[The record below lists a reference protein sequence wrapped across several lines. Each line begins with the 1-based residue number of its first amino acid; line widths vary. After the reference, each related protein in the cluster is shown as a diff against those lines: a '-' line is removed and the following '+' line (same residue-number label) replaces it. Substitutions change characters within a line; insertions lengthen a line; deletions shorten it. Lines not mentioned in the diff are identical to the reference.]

1 MANFKVDAYNPDR
14 TEVEQQYSLTFTDTA
29 PAAPVAA
36 NELTSAGTITSGA
49 LPALSAWSS
58 GTAKQ
63 NPTTV
68 TTPARDV
75 TVFVEVTSDGTNNA
89 GTCAIAISADDATY
103 TTIGTVSIP
112 AAVNNLGVVTEVVPV
127 RLPKAWFIKLTFTA
141 TRITVAA
148 SKYY

>member
-14 TEVEQQYSLTFTDTA
+14 TEVEQQFSLTFTDTA

-49 LPALSAWSS
+49 LPTTGAWVS

-89 GTCAIAISADDATY
+89 GTCAIAISPDDTTY
-103 TTIGTVSIP
+103 TTVGTVSIP
-112 AAVNNLGVVTEVVPV
+112 AAINNLAAIVEVVPV
-127 RLPKAWFIKLTFTA
+127 RVPKDRKS
-141 TRITVAA
+141 TRLN
-148 SKYY
+148 SSH